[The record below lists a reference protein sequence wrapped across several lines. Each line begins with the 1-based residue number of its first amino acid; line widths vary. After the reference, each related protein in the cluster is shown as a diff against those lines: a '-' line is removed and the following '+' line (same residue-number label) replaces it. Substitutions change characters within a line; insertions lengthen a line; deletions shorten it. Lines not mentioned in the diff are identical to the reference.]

1 MANQKIY
8 FKVWDS
14 KESFHSSIYKAEL
27 VTINRKTIYGQRKI
41 LARDK
46 DSNECFRAL
55 YDENDMTLYPQKSIG
70 SCRLNKDGTIYK
82 KKISKKSTSF
92 INEFCKNFK
101 YEGKKPWEDKMEFRI
116 SYFNFIEKYPSYIYT
131 LKGPDV
137 AELAQRI
144 GTDIYSSDR
153 SFIGS
158 YSDRRY
164 FTPVLFQRNSII
176 FLVMY
181 EAMNCGD
188 YAEKSISYQLD
199 DISLL
204 TDFESLDEIDF
215 AMFD

>member
-1 MANQKIY
+1 M
-8 FKVWDS
+8 
-14 KESFHSSIYKAEL
+14 SFA
-27 VTINRKTIYGQRKI
+27 KI
-41 LARDK
+41 LSMKVRSPGKIKWNSEFHIFISLIDQKEELK
-46 DSNECFRAL
+46 DLVELLSE
-55 YDENDMTLYPQKSIG
+55 Y
-70 SCRLNKDGTIYK
+70 KDV
-82 KKISKKSTSF
+82 
-92 INEFCKNFK
+92 
-101 YEGKKPWEDKMEFRI
+101 
-116 SYFNFIEKYPSYIYT
+116 NFIEKYPSYIYT